1 MVRKRAGVL
10 VLSSIGLL
18 LLAAP
23 AGAPPQQRPTLSQLV
38 GQHLL
43 VRMEGSTP
51 SPAFLR
57 SVRRG
62 EVGGVVVFRDNIP
75 PSGLPGL
82 IEKLQSA
89 ARVGGQLPLLIA
101 IDQEGGVVKRL
112 PGPPTVAPSAMTSTQ
127 LALAQGAATGRY
139 LRRLGIDMN
148 LAPVLDVPAS
158 PRAFITARAF
168 SPDPALVSARGVAFA
183 QGLAR
188 GGVAAAAKHFP
199 GLGRLVQNTD
209 FGPGRIGASRRA
221 LARDLAPFRAAAR
234 AGIPAVMVGTAV
246 YPAFGSDL
254 PAACVPA
261 IVSGVLRGT
270 LGFRGVTLS
279 DDLGTV
285 GVSAR
290 IPPLE
295 ATVRAV
301 QAGIDMVYIAGASG
315 GDELI
320 GRQAYAALFRAATGG
335 RISRAR
341 LLASYE
347 RISALKRR

>member
-1 MVRKRAGVL
+1 
-10 VLSSIGLL
+10 
-18 LLAAP
+18 
-23 AGAPPQQRPTLSQLV
+23 
-38 GQHLL
+38 
-43 VRMEGSTP
+43 
-51 SPAFLR
+51 
-57 SVRRG
+57 
-62 EVGGVVVFRDNIP
+62 
-75 PSGLPGL
+75 
-82 IEKLQSA
+82 
-89 ARVGGQLPLLIA
+89 
-101 IDQEGGVVKRL
+101 
-112 PGPPTVAPSAMTSTQ
+112 
-127 LALAQGAATGRY
+127 
-139 LRRLGIDMN
+139 
-148 LAPVLDVPAS
+148 
-158 PRAFITARAF
+158 
-168 SPDPALVSARGVAFA
+168 
-183 QGLAR
+183 
-188 GGVAAAAKHFP
+188 
-199 GLGRLVQNTD
+199 
-209 FGPGRIGASRRA
+209 
-221 LARDLAPFRAAAR
+221 
-234 AGIPAVMVGTAV
+234 MVGTAV